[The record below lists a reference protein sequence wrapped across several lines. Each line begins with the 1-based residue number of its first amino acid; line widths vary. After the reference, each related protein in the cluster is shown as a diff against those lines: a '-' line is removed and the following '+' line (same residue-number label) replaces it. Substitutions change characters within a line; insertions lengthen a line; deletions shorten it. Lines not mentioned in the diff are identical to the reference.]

1 MNKKSLVQILIL
13 VVLLAAGGGAYFV
26 MQQEKG
32 LDGLLEMVGLG
43 SSTSTPDATATPAK
57 SGMQRREKPGADA
70 GPAPAI
76 PAHPAKGK
84 YQGKDFTVAEAVV
97 DSGTL
102 ILRPEGGA
110 FVEVRVVPIG
120 NERWAMP
127 AGKKTSLV
135 KASGA
140 SAPRIEVVTREPD
153 GKTAENKYKDQY
165 TLLLEYGPL
174 KDGKLAGKLY
184 LELPA
189 AAKLSV
195 GGTFEARVGG
205 FHIVDGKPDLSA
217 DSPDTLEYLTLLEIL
232 KAGPD
237 QELKNAM
244 LRDMRVHS
252 EGTKPS
258 GYLEASYA
266 LGDAAPVTRRFQFAK
281 AKDTWQVVR
290 ELRVDQID
298 EAHPVSKP
306 SAKDKPETILA
317 YLSAVKLE
325 KDLNNKFKKKGIYVA
340 EFKTRYNLK
349 SKLGQCE
356 VTYRVEGNDT
366 PATVA
371 YLFRQGPQ
379 GWRLDRQ
386 LGDKERLNADN
397 GRIEKRK

>member
-1 MNKKSLVQILIL
+1 MNKKSLVQIIVL
-13 VVLLAAGGGAYFV
+13 VVLLAVGGGAYFV

-43 SSTSTPDATATPAK
+43 SSPSTPDATSPPAK
-57 SGMQRREKPGADA
+57 SGIQRREKPGADA

-84 YQGKDFTVAEAVV
+84 YQGKDFTVAEAAV

-110 FVEVRVVPIG
+110 FEVRVVPIG
-120 NERWAMP
+120 AERWAMP

-140 SAPRIEVVTREPD
+140 SLPRIEVVTRGE
-153 GKTAENKYKDQY
+153 GGSTAEYKGQY

-189 AAKLSV
+189 TAKLSV
-195 GGTFEARVGG
+195 GGTFEATVGG

-237 QELKNAM
+237 QELKNAV

-252 EGTKPS
+252 EGGKPS

-281 AKDTWQVVR
+281 PKDSWQIVR

-298 EAHPVSKP
+298 EAHPVNKP
-306 SAKDKPETILA
+306 TAKDKPEAILTH
-317 YLSAVKLE
+317 LSAVKLE
-325 KDLNNKFKKKGIYVA
+325 KDLNNKFKKKGIFVA